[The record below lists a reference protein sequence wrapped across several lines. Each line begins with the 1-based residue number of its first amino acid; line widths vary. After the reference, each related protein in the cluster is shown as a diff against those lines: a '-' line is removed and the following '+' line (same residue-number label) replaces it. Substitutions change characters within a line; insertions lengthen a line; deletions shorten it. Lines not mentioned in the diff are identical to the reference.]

1 MSSSRK
7 KLRVAVIYG
16 GRSGEHEISLRS
28 AASVIRHLDRE
39 RFEVVPIAIDKKGRW
54 LLNDMSTIESSTQ
67 SLPVYDNAP
76 SVILPPNPTVAGVAN
91 LVPLSV
97 PMSTTMSATAGVTG
111 ASSVSRVASSSIID
125 VVFPV
130 MHGPLCEDGS
140 IQGLL
145 ELTDLPYVG
154 CGVLG
159 SAVGMDKDVAK
170 RLARDAGLPIVPW
183 VAVKKESWERNPSL
197 TAEQVKSQLGYPCFV
212 KPANMGSSVGVHK
225 VKEANELDAALKDAF
240 QYDSKI
246 LIEKAINAREIEVAV
261 LENPEAG
268 LPPLASTAGEI
279 TPTHEFYSYESK
291 YLDENGAA
299 LKIPA
304 GLSPQQMDQVRATA
318 QKVFTVLECEGM
330 ARVDFFV
337 EKVTGELF
345 FNEVNTIPGF
355 TSISMYPKMW
365 EASGIP
371 YQELLSRLIDLA
383 IARHLRKSKLSR
395 EFHGS

>member
-1 MSSSRK
+1 MAK

-28 AASVIRHLDRE
+28 AASVLRHLDRE
-39 RFEVVPIAIDKKGRW
+39 KFEVIPIAIDKKGRW
-54 LLNDMSTIESSTQ
+54 LLNDVTTLSSSTQ

-76 SVILPPNPTVAGVAN
+76 GVILPPHPTASGDAN
-91 LVPLSV
+91 LF
-97 PMSTTMSATAGVTG
+97 PMN
-111 ASSVSRVASSSIID
+111 SSGSSSGSISID

-154 CGVLG
+154 CSVLG
-159 SAVGMDKDVAK
+159 SAVCMDKDVAK
-170 RLARDAGLPIVPW
+170 RLARDAGIPIVPW
-183 VAVKKESWERNPSL
+183 IAVKKETWERNPSV
-197 TAEQVKSQLGYPCFV
+197 TADQVKSQLGYPCFV
-212 KPANMGSSVGVHK
+212 KPANLGSSVGVHK
-225 VKEANELDAALKDAF
+225 VKEAASLAAALKDAF

-246 LIEKAINAREIEVAV
+246 LIEKAVNAREIEVAI
-261 LENPEAG
+261 LENSEAG

-279 TPTHEFYSYESK
+279 IPTHEFYSYESK

-304 GLSPQQMDQVRATA
+304 GLSKEQIDQVRAVA
-318 QKVFTVLECEGM
+318 QKVFTTLECEGM

-337 EKVTGELF
+337 DKTTGELF

-371 YQELLSRLIDLA
+371 YQELLSRLIALA
-383 IARHLRKSKLSR
+383 IARHQRKSALTR
-395 EFHGS
+395 EFHGA